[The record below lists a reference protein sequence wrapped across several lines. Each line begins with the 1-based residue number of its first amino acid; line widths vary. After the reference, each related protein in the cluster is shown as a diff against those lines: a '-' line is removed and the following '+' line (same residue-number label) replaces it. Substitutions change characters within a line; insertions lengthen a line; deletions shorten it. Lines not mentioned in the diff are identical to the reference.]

1 MTDGLIM
8 AYGLLLHKAEGAKA
22 NTYKRLPNT
31 NTLYYLQLSPMGEKG
46 VLGDLPWSDRCRC
59 H

>member
-1 MTDGLIM
+1 MMMDGLIM
-8 AYGLLLHKAEGAKA
+8 AYGLLLHQVEGAKA

-31 NTLYYLQLSPMGEKG
+31 NTLYDMQYSLVGENEC
-46 VLGDLPWSDRCRC
+46 LGPWSYECSC